1 MAGFIQVLTAIGSKE
16 DAQKVANA
24 IVGERLAA
32 CVQIIGP
39 ITSTYRWQGAMETA
53 DEWLCLMKTRQD
65 IYEQVEQAIRA
76 VHPYDEPE
84 ILAMPVIAGSRTYLD
99 WIVSETTPV

>member
-1 MAGFIQVLTAIGSKE
+1 MDELIQVLTAIGSKE

-24 IVGERLAA
+24 IVGEHLAA

-39 ITSTYRWQGAMETA
+39 ITSTYWWQGMMETA
-53 DEWLCLMKTRQD
+53 DEWLCLMKTRQEL
-65 IYEQVEQAIRA
+65 YEQVEQAIRA
-76 VHPYDEPE
+76 IHPYDEPE

-99 WIVSETTPV
+99 WIVSETTPA

>member
-1 MAGFIQVLTAIGSKE
+1 MAGFIQVLTAIGSKD

-24 IVGERLAA
+24 IVGEHLAA

-39 ITSTYRWQGAMETA
+39 ITSTYWWQGVLETA
-53 DEWLCLMKTRQD
+53 DEWLCLMKTRED
-65 IYEQVEQAIRA
+65 LYEQVERAIRV

-84 ILAMPVIAGSRTYLD
+84 ILAMPVITVSRTYLD
-99 WIVSETTPV
+99 WIVSETTPE

>member
-24 IVGERLAA
+24 IVGEHLAA

-39 ITSTYRWQGAMETA
+39 ITSTYWWQGVMETA
-53 DEWLCLMKTRQD
+53 DEWLCLMKTRED
-65 IYEQVEQAIRA
+65 LYEQVERAIR
-76 VHPYDEPE
+76 VLHPYDEPE
-84 ILAMPVIAGSRTYLD
+84 ILAMPVITGSRTYLD
-99 WIVSETTPV
+99 WIVSETTSA

>member
-24 IVGERLAA
+24 IVGEHLAA

-39 ITSTYRWQGAMETA
+39 ITSTYWWQGVMETA
-53 DEWLCLMKTRQD
+53 DEMREAAQ
-65 IYEQVEQAIRA
+65 
-76 VHPYDEPE
+76 
-84 ILAMPVIAGSRTYLD
+84 
-99 WIVSETTPV
+99 